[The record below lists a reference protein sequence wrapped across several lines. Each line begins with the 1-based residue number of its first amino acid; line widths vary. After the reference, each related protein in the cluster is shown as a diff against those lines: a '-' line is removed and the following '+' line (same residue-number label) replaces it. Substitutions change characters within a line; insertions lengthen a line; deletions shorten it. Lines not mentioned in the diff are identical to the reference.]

1 MLSLHERRALADIE
15 EHLRASD
22 PSLADQLEH
31 SHDGEPPRHRRVRST
46 IGLAGLVLGALLLAP
61 AVATRNADVVLL
73 AAIVVMT
80 DAAWWTTL
88 SMVAL
93 IKSRTASGPG
103 RQRL

>member
-22 PSLADQLEH
+22 PSLADRLEH
-31 SHDGEPPRHRRVRST
+31 SHDGELPRRRRVRSS

-61 AVATRNADVVLL
+61 ALATRNADVVLL
-73 AAIVVMT
+73 AATVLMT

-88 SMVAL
+88 SIMAL
-93 IKSRTASGPG
+93 IKSRPASGRG